1 MRNAAEIWVKWGDVK
16 APELPTG
23 GAGGGFTVLSL
34 IAPN

>member
-23 GAGGGFTVLSL
+23 GGFTVLSL